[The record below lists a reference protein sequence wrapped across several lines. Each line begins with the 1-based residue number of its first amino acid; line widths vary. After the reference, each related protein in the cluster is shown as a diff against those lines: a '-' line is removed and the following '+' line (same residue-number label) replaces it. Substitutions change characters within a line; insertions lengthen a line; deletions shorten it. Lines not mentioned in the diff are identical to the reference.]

1 MTKRSELVLHLVEKL
16 SGLSQ
21 QELLGFLL
29 AELVAKASDEDI
41 RVWAR
46 RLKDRTA
53 PWRR

>member
-1 MTKRSELVLHLVEKL
+1 MTKRSEQVLQFVERL

-21 QELLGFLL
+21 QELLDFLL
-29 AELVAKASDEDI
+29 EELVAKASDEDI

-53 PWRR
+53 PGRR